1 MATAS
6 DKLRSLSPL
15 LGLGALLLIVPACP
29 TQPICPPCSVNDV
42 MADAGNPSAA
52 PSSSAFIA
60 PIDEVPASK
69 VEEIEIVLKGDGGA
83 SETLKY
89 SGGQISGL
97 ATGGVSIQDP
107 DLYDVNGQIVVGA
120 KVGYVTKSGTTY
132 AEIKNIQPEGST
144 GTGTKP
150 SRGPQL
156 DEAPTA
162 KPKPKPAPEP
172 TATPEP
178 IEDPKAAGGS
188 RAELQPAQH
197 PKLDDAAKRPTALEP
212 APAQPK

>member
-1 MATAS
+1 MATARNN
-6 DKLRSLSPL
+6 LRSLSPI
-15 LGLGALLLIVPACP
+15 LGLGALLLLVPACP

-60 PIDEVPASK
+60 PIDEVPAVK
-69 VEEIEIVLKGDGGA
+69 VEEIEIMLKGEGGA

-89 SGGQISGL
+89 SGAQISGL
-97 ATGGVSIQDP
+97 ATGGVTIKDP
-107 DLYDVNGQIVVGA
+107 DLYDVSGQIVVGA

-132 AEIKNIQPEGST
+132 AEIENIQPEGS
-144 GTGTKP
+144 GSTGTKP
-150 SRGPQL
+150 SRGPAL

-162 KPKPKPAPEP
+162 KPKPKPMPEP

-178 IEDPKAAGGS
+178 VQDPKAAASS
-188 RAELQPAQH
+188 RTELQPAQD
-197 PKLDDAAKRPTALEP
+197 PKLDDAAKRPQALEP